1 MPAWFLVPD
10 LQPRTNLA
18 TFLSCP
24 IIVRADLYFQISS
37 NSISIPIQKDRHMT
51 RMCLSILIFLLNVLS
66 LVEFQI
72 SQPDATETN
81 ENFRSHENWLQE
93 SDATD
98 CHFMQG
104 GHLSG

>member
-1 MPAWFLVPD
+1 
-10 LQPRTNLA
+10 
-18 TFLSCP
+18 
-24 IIVRADLYFQISS
+24 
-37 NSISIPIQKDRHMT
+37 
-51 RMCLSILIFLLNVLS
+51 MCLSILIFLLNVLS
-66 LVEFQI
+66 SVEFQI

-104 GHLSG
+104 GHLSGLKDVLEIYIGPPFPICFSF

>member
-1 MPAWFLVPD
+1 MPAWFLVPG
-10 LQPRTNLA
+10 LQPHNLSFVSNNRESRPLFSD
-18 TFLSCP
+18 FLKLDFNTHSE
-24 IIVRADLYFQISS
+24 RQTYD
-37 NSISIPIQKDRHMT
+37 
-51 RMCLSILIFLLNVLS
+51 LNVF
-66 LVEFQI
+66 VNFDI
-72 SQPDATETN
+72 SFKCFIFGGISNLPPDATETN